1 MDSSTGWFVWNAP
14 MLINNTL
21 TISTGHQLQVNGTL
35 VASSGGGGQ
44 LYNTIVNTAS
54 ANESDGFW

>member
-1 MDSSTGWFVWNAP
+1 

-35 VASSGGGGQ
+35 VASSGGGVQ
-44 LYNTIVNTAS
+44 LYNTIVNTVS
-54 ANESDGFW
+54 ANESYGFW